1 MIILYIYINGT
12 PINVSIVVRIV
23 SYLQGIEMF
32 LTYPAG
38 SAELIAPG
46 FDCLCSQ
53 VLMGFKTLKLYL
65 PTLKHEQHLVG
76 IESWM
81 RAKYFHLFNI
91 TFSNFA
97 QLDRMKSVLIRVLS
111 LDSYS

>member
-46 FDCLCSQ
+46 FDC
-53 VLMGFKTLKLYL
+53 V
-65 PTLKHEQHLVG
+65 
-76 IESWM
+76 
-81 RAKYFHLFNI
+81 AKF
-91 TFSNFA
+91 
-97 QLDRMKSVLIRVLS
+97 
-111 LDSYS
+111 